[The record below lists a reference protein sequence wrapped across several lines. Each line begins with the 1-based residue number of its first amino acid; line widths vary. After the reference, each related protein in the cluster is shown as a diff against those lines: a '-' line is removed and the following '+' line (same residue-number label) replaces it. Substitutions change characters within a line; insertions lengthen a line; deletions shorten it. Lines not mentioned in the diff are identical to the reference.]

1 MAEDLAKLRAILQQK
16 DEEFKA
22 MLELQCIVIEDLLL
36 KSRFAP
42 TNQSQG
48 RPPIH

>member
-1 MAEDLAKLRAILQQK
+1 MAEELANLKTLFQQK